1 MTAPDGK
8 RRAPRPVSEL
18 RDVYDFLEEVRLR
31 PGMYAVHSSVMHLHS
46 ILLGF
51 DLAVEMHGA
60 AGATLFDDD
69 GAFREWLRH
78 QINGQ
83 YGSLIWGYAI
93 ELEAKDRG
101 VPAMDLFFELLDR
114 FRAETAR

>member
-8 RRAPRPVSEL
+8 RRASRPVSEL

-31 PGMYAVHSSVMHLHS
+31 YVCTPSTDHAPA

-51 DLAVEMHGA
+51 DLAVQIHGT

-69 GAFREWLRH
+69 SAFRKWLYH

-101 VPAMDLFFELLDR
+101 LPAMDIFFEILDKV
-114 FRAETAR
+114 RAETTR